1 MKEEMFNPQPS
12 PEQEDGTGEPTATP
26 KEPQQSVDPIDKL
39 KSEEMRTIL
48 ASRDVTYLG
57 SNLSDDDMRRELK
70 KLRSIA
76 QRKGEGK
83 ADVSVGSTD
92 PQPVIEQTNTTSSS
106 PFLTREDFYRA
117 NEKKA
122 ERMFREQHPD
132 LAENFD
138 DIRLLYMARRGK
150 ETPED
155 ILEDFYDGA
164 VIYQARNP
172 KKKEDTGKQAVRDL
186 TAQPVVK
193 SGGEAKEPKKAQKE
207 PDPRFKPKSTP
218 DSWYPKKE
226 E

>member
-1 MKEEMFNPQPS
+1 MQEENVQQDNAAS
-12 PEQEDGTGEPTATP
+12 ATESTTTEGTVTQTVTED
-26 KEPQQSVDPIDKL
+26 KSDPLDKL
-39 KSEEMRTIL
+39 SDIEE
-48 ASRDVTYLG
+48 V
-57 SNLSDDDMRRELK
+57 RREAK
-70 KLRSIA
+70 KHRSIA
-76 QRKGEGK
+76 HRKDHPK
-83 ADVSVGSTD
+83 AGDKPSY
-92 PQPVIEQTNTTSSS
+92 EQETTVETTTPNSQ
-106 PFLTREDFYRA
+106 FITKEDFYRA
-117 NEKKA
+117 NEKRA